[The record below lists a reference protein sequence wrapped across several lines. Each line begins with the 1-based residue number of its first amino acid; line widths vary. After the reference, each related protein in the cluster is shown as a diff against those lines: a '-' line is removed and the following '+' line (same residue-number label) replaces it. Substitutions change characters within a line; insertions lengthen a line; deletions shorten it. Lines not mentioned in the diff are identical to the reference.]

1 MADLNEKQMVV
12 TDEAGVDHL
21 VNILFTYTNEERG
34 KSYVVFYEE
43 SNKEELI
50 AMIYDEETKELS
62 DIEDDEEFAEV
73 EEVLAAFL
81 DEQEEN

>member
-1 MADLNEKQMVV
+1 MEITEKQMVV
-12 TDEAGVDHL
+12 TDEAGVDHI

-43 SNKEELI
+43 TNKEELI

-73 EEVLAAFL
+73 EEVLQAYL
-81 DEQEEN
+81 DEQDQ

>member
-81 DEQEEN
+81 DEQDQ

>member
-1 MADLNEKQMVV
+1 MEITEKQMVV
-12 TDEAGVDHL
+12 TDEAGVDHI

-43 SNKEELI
+43 TNKEELI

-73 EEVLAAFL
+73 EEVLQAFL
-81 DEQEEN
+81 DEQDQK

>member
-1 MADLNEKQMVV
+1 MDLNDKQMVI

-34 KSYVVFYEE
+34 NTYVVFYEE

-50 AMIYDEETKELS
+50 AMIVNEETNELS

-81 DEQEEN
+81 DEHQED

>member
-1 MADLNEKQMVV
+1 MDLKDKQMVI

-34 KSYVVFYEE
+34 TTYVVFYEE

-50 AMIYDEETKELS
+50 AMIVNEETNELS

-81 DEQEEN
+81 DEHQED

>member
-1 MADLNEKQMVV
+1 MEITEKQMVV
-12 TDEAGVDHL
+12 TDEAGVDHI

-43 SNKEELI
+43 TNKEELI

-73 EEVLAAFL
+73 EEVLQAFL
-81 DEQEEN
+81 DEQDQ

>member
-1 MADLNEKQMVV
+1 MEITEKQMVV
-12 TDEAGVDHL
+12 TDEAGVDHI

-34 KSYVVFYEE
+34 KSYVAFYEE
-43 SNKEELI
+43 TNKEELI

-73 EEVLAAFL
+73 EEVLQAFL
-81 DEQEEN
+81 DEQDQ

>member
-1 MADLNEKQMVV
+1 MEINEKQMVI
-12 TDEAGVDHL
+12 TDESGLDHL

-34 KSYVVFYEE
+34 TSYVVFYEE

-50 AMIYDEETKELS
+50 AMIYNEETKELS

-81 DEQEEN
+81 EEQEEK